1 MDGEGKEGSVAAIEV
16 VVSGGE
22 GRPSGRLDK
31 AGDADPELYTTW
43 VRLGESGTKGSGL
56 VSYENQEKESNC
68 SPSVKESI
76 GMRSGEIRN

>member
-1 MDGEGKEGSVAAIEV
+1 
-16 VVSGGE
+16 VSGGE

-31 AGDADPELYTTW
+31 AGDADPESYTTW

-56 VSYENQEKESNC
+56 VSYENQAKC
-68 SPSVKESI
+68 SPSVKGSI